1 MVAGIIDGLE
11 LRFGSPGLEREKTR
25 PGRNLLGGQIDRS
38 GEFDHVRR
46 IDYG

>member
-1 MVAGIIDGLE
+1 MATGIIDGPN
-11 LRFGSPGLEREKTR
+11 FGSAFRVWKEKS
-25 PGRNLLGGQIDRS
+25 PGREGICLGVIGRS

>member
-11 LRFGSPGLEREKTR
+11 LRFGFPGLGREKSR
-25 PGRNLLGGQIDRS
+25 PGRNLLGGQIDQS

-46 IDYG
+46 NDYG